1 MPRQSRQPSGT
12 GIYHVMM
19 RGINHQNIF
28 EDPEDY
34 YQFIITLDRMRVR
47 FDDDGKPCGTNC
59 TYYAYCL
66 MSNHFHLLIRERE
79 ESVGE
84 TIKRIASSYV
94 YYYNR
99 KYGRD
104 GHLFKERFK
113 SEPVNDMAYFT
124 VLLRYIHQN
133 PLKTG
138 LVEHVKDYEY
148 SSWSEYDGTV
158 EPVVQICDIKTV
170 LNRIPFKELEEWV
183 NDPLPDDAIFLDNDN
198 EQPRNRLSDDQ
209 VWQHIIKLVRST
221 SGRLLPTG
229 RKNVSNASAFQ
240 QLDKEQQ
247 RDVLKELRLMGASV
261 RQLER
266 LTGIGRGLIQ
276 KL

>member
-1 MPRQSRQPSGT
+1 MPRQPRISSGT

-28 EDPEDY
+28 EDEEDY
-34 YQFIITLDRMRVR
+34 YQFISTLDRVR
-47 FDDDGKPCGTNC
+47 IKYDDNGNPSGTNC
-59 TYYAYCL
+59 TFYAYCL

-84 TIKRIASSYV
+84 TVKRIASSYV

-124 VLLRYIHQN
+124 ILLRYIHQN
-133 PLKTG
+133 PIKAG
-138 LVEHVKDYEY
+138 IAGNVKDYEY
-148 SSWSEYDGTV
+148 SSWGEYDGSV
-158 EPVVQICDIKTV
+158 DSVFQICATHTV
-170 LNRIPFKELEEWV
+170 LNRIPFKELVDWV
-183 NDPLPDDAIFLDNDN
+183 NDPLPDSVNCLDD
-198 EQPRNRLSDDQ
+198 EGASRHRPSDDQ
-209 VWQHIIKLVRST
+209 VWMMIKER
-221 SGRLLPTG
+221 TG
-229 RKNVSNASAFQ
+229 VTNSSAFQ
-240 QLDKEQQ
+240 NLPDDTK
-247 RDVLKELRLMGASV
+247 RNVLKLLKGNGASH

-266 LTGIGRGLIQ
+266 LTGVGRGLIQ
-276 KL
+276 IL

>member
-1 MPRQSRQPSGT
+1 MPREARKESGT

-28 EDPEDY
+28 EDAEDH
-34 YQFIITLDRMRVR
+34 YQFINTLDRMRVKY
-47 FDDDGKPCGTNC
+47 DDNGTPCGSNC

-66 MSNHFHLLIRERE
+66 MSNHFHLLIRERDE
-79 ESVGE
+79 KVGD
-84 TIKRIASSYV
+84 TVKRIASSYV

-124 VLLRYIHQN
+124 TLLRYIHQN
-133 PLKTG
+133 PLKAG
-138 LVEHVKDYEY
+138 IVEKVKDYEF
-148 SSWSEYDGTV
+148 SSWGEYDGAV
-158 EPVVQICDIKTV
+158 EPVFQICDIRTV
-170 LNRIPFKELEEWV
+170 LNRIPFTELEALV
-183 NDPLPDDAIFLDNDN
+183 NDPLGDDVQCLEIEGTLR
-198 EQPRNRLSDDQ
+198 QRPSDDQ
-209 VWQHIIKLVRST
+209 IWLLIKKKTTVT
-221 SGRLLPTG
+221 
-229 RKNVSNASAFQ
+229 NASAFQ
-240 QLDKEQQ
+240 QLADEVKREI
-247 RDVLKELRLMGASV
+247 LKELKEQGASH

-266 LTGIGRGLIQ
+266 LTGVGRGLIQ